1 MHEMSLAE
9 AVLQLIENA
18 ARTQKF
24 SRVATVWLEIGQ
36 LANVEVEA
44 MRFCFDAVT
53 RGSLAQGAQLE
64 ILATPG
70 SGWCVACAATVAMS
84 EAYAA
89 CPRCGAYQV
98 QVTGGTQ
105 MRVKELE
112 VE

>member
-1 MHEMSLAE
+1 
-9 AVLQLIENA
+9 
-18 ARTQKF
+18 
-24 SRVATVWLEIGQ
+24 
-36 LANVEVEA
+36 
-44 MRFCFDAVT
+44 
-53 RGSLAQGAQLE
+53 
-64 ILATPG
+64 
-70 SGWCVACAATVAMS
+70 MS

>member
-9 AVLQLIENA
+9 SVLQLIEDA

-53 RGSLAQGAQLE
+53 RGSLAQGARLE

-70 SGWCVACAATVAMS
+70 SGWCLPCSASVALS
-84 EAYAA
+84 ETYAA
-89 CPRCGAYQV
+89 CPQCGAYQV